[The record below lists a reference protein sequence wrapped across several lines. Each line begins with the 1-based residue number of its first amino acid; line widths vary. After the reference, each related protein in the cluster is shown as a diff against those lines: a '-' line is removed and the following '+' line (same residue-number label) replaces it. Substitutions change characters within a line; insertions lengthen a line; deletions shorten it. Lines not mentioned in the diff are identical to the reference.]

1 MAQSTAEAEFVAAT
15 VTVNQALWLRKKLV
29 DLHMKQ
35 TQGTEV
41 FVDNQAIIAISHN
54 PVFHGKTKHFN
65 IKLFFLRGVQKD
77 GDINLRYCKTEEQ
90 LADIFTN
97 PCQSL
102 SLSFTDKSLEFVV
115 SKARRS
121 VRSLLFGLPRYVLIF
136 QSLNKTESLLVPIL

>member
-1 MAQSTAEAEFVAAT
+1 MAQEVSHGVKKKQDIVAQSTAEAEFVAAT

-102 SLSFTDKSLEFVV
+102 SLSFTDKSLEFAVP
-115 SKARRS
+115 KARRS
-121 VRSLLFGLPRYVLIF
+121 VRS
-136 QSLNKTESLLVPIL
+136 

>member
-1 MAQSTAEAEFVAAT
+1 MAQEVSHGVKKKQDIVAQSTAEAEFVAAT

-41 FVDNQAIIAISHN
+41 FVDNQATIAISHN

-77 GDINLRYCKTEEQ
+77 GDINLCYCKTEEQ

-97 PCQSL
+97 PL
-102 SLSFTDKSLEFVV
+102 SVTKFEFHRQKLGVCN
-115 SKARRS
+115 S
-121 VRSLLFGLPRYVLIF
+121 
-136 QSLNKTESLLVPIL
+136 

>member
-1 MAQSTAEAEFVAAT
+1 MAQSTIEAEFVAAT
-15 VTVNQALWLRKKLV
+15 ATVNQALWLRKILV

-35 TQGTEV
+35 TQGIEV
-41 FVDNQAIIAISHN
+41 FVDNQATIAISYN
-54 PVFHGKTKHFN
+54 LVFHGKTKHFN
-65 IKLFFLRGVQKD
+65 VKLFFLRGVQKD

-102 SLSFTDKSLEFVV
+102 SLSFTDKSLEFAVP
-115 SKARRS
+115 KARRS
-121 VRSLLFGLPRYVLIF
+121 VRSLLFGLLRCVLIF